1 MKITKLLSI
10 CFVLLISYAAYSKSS
25 DTQTST
31 NSTHTHPKLTV
42 VLVIDQFSVHYY
54 QKLKEYLRGGIKFM
68 YENGTYYS
76 NAWYPHSQP
85 GTAAGHTLIG
95 TGTVGNYHGII
106 SNWWFENGKRILS
119 DDDTVEHA
127 GVFSPTGMY
136 KYGKSPRNCKVDGL
150 SDSIVI
156 YGNPQTGTNV
166 WSISHK
172 SRAAI
177 GMGSRYGKAI
187 WFNSHDGN
195 FTSSKVY
202 FPALPDWLTAF
213 NKKHNIAALKQFDWK
228 LNYPANSKAYAFKF
242 HNNYKYCPMESLA
255 NCITPLDA
263 TKEHPY
269 EAYCKTPPANKLLL
283 DLGKTVIE
291 NNFKGE
297 NEHRFVLWI
306 SMSGLDKV
314 GHKFGPFS
322 TEAIDMFYHMDRD
335 IQDFIKYVYTKV
347 DPKDVLFALTGDH
360 GSHPIVDILADA
372 RLDLARRVD
381 PKKLQAEIN
390 AMISKKYGI
399 KQIAIAFNEQQ
410 YYLNQTELKKVS
422 KKTKKAICKDIKKL
436 LEKQPGIRKAWTF
449 DELYNDQF
457 DQFNLDIA
465 WKHQLFK
472 GRSGD
477 IIFSIYP
484 YTNAD
489 KHLQGTGHQTP
500 YAYDAQVPLILY
512 RKGHIEKN
520 VVAKNVYMTQL
531 APTLAQI
538 LQVPRPSA
546 CNSNVLPGI
555 KYQ

>member
-1 MKITKLLSI
+1 MNITKQFGIYFLLLFSNETH
-10 CFVLLISYAAYSKSS
+10 VMSS
-25 DTQTST
+25 APQERNVT
-31 NSTHTHPKLTV
+31 THEHPKLTI

-54 QKLKEYLRGGIKFM
+54 QKLKEYISGGIKFL

-106 SNWWFENGKRILS
+106 SNWWVENGKKILS
-119 DDDTVEHA
+119 DDDSVEYA

-136 KYGKSPRNCKVDGL
+136 DYGKSPRNCKVDGL
-150 SDSIVI
+150 SDNIVL

-202 FPALPDWLTAF
+202 FSALPAWLTEF
-213 NKKHNIAALKQFDWK
+213 NKKHNIAALESCEWK
-228 LNYPANSKAYAFKF
+228 LQYPINSKAYNFKF
-242 HNNYKYCPMESLA
+242 HNNYRYCPMNSLA
-255 NCITPLDA
+255 NCSTLID
-263 TKEHPY
+263 KSHNHPY
-269 EAYCKTPPANKLLL
+269 EIYCKTPPANKLLL
-283 DLGKTVIE
+283 DLGKAVID
-291 NNFKGE
+291 NNYKGE
-297 NEHRFVLWI
+297 NKDRFVLWI

-322 TEAIDMFYHMDRD
+322 TEAIDMLYHIDRD
-335 IQDFIKYVYTKV
+335 IDDFIKYVYTKA
-347 DPKDVLFALTGDH
+347 DPKDVLFAITGDH

-381 PKKLQAEIN
+381 PDKLQKQIN
-390 AMISKKYGI
+390 DMIRKKYGI
-399 KQIAIAFNEQQ
+399 KKLAIAFNEQQ
-410 YYLNQTELKKVS
+410 YYLDHSELKKVN
-422 KKTKKAICKDIKKL
+422 KKTKAAIYKDIKKL
-436 LEKQPGIRKAWTF
+436 LERQPGIRKAWTF

-512 RKGHIEKN
+512 RKGHIEQK
-520 VVAKNVYMTQL
+520 VVAKNVFMTQL

-555 KYQ
+555 VYK